1 MIKQKLE
8 KQSKTENETNKN
20 FFLLFMIF
28 FALEDSRKRLWA
40 LFLFGKISL
49 KKQTT
54 KYLAYNARFKREMKV
69 ARKFKKAERKWIN
82 YEVKLSNGHSTA
94 NFASAN
100 FANVASTRG
109 HVFGVFCVDVVTR
122 QTRRHSPR
130 RVAWTRQT

>member
-1 MIKQKLE
+1 
-8 KQSKTENETNKN
+8 
-20 FFLLFMIF
+20 MIF

-82 YEVKLSNGHSTA
+82 YEVKLSNGHSTV

-109 HVFGVFCVDVVTR
+109 RVFGMFRVDVVTR
-122 QTRRHSPR
+122 QTR
-130 RVAWTRQT
+130 